1 VAADTTVAAGRA
13 VVVYHWIMTET
24 AIRWPD
30 RYSPQNSPVH
40 VVNKLTMAAPAEV
53 VWEVLVRAADWP
65 SYYAN
70 ASKVAVEGG
79 GSDLFA
85 GAQFTWKTFGVDLRT
100 QVQEYE
106 PTARI
111 AWLATAPLL
120 EAYHA
125 WLIEPLAGG
134 GCRVITEETQHGL
147 TARAGRLLYPG
158 RMEHWH
164 QKWLEGLA
172 KRVTQLSP

>member
-1 VAADTTVAAGRA
+1 
-13 VVVYHWIMTET
+13 MSSS

-40 VVNKLTMAAPAEV
+40 VVNELTMAAPAEA
-53 VWEVLVRAADWP
+53 VWKGLIRAADWS

-70 ASKVAVEGG
+70 ASKVAIEGG
-79 GSDLFA
+79 GPDLAA
-85 GAQFTWKTFGVDLRT
+85 GVRFTWKTFGVDLKS
-100 QVQEYE
+100 QVQEFE
-106 PTARI
+106 PNTRI

-125 WLIEPLAGG
+125 WLIEPLPGG

-147 TARAGRLLYPG
+147 VARAGRWLYPG
-158 RMEHWH
+158 RMERWH
-164 QKWLEGLA
+164 QRWLEGLA
-172 KRVTQLSP
+172 ARAGSI